1 MPLFIPVLFFA
12 PPPVLSSNA
21 ASSVENLSIVAQA
34 APPPATPTPA
44 SPTPAPSAPV
54 SVEVVRLQEV
64 RPLPGRLDTIPTFN
78 SNSPELVLREGILL
92 STFSPI
98 GKVNPEAHLDYVF
111 DGRFDLFAHHATK
124 SNPPYEADLRT
135 LYLGVILQN
144 KSTKP
149 VTVDVLQGAS
159 YLSQPDAPFVAL
171 SPFLDNPQGKVYSG
185 PGGRAMDDVLRGLH
199 QAGLPKQVTIAP
211 GDTQILLNL
220 PISIKGLTPP
230 INGRS
235 TFLRLRSSGPV
246 YAASLALYAKLEPKP
261 EPKSDPLK
269 PNSLKP
275 DPLKPDPKKQL
286 PPKVDSPLTP
296 IDPANAAEPN
306 GQPTVKPKEFIERP
320 PTLEEWK
327 ATLLNG
333 NLSGPRDKIPTPLD
347 AKGSVIYSRVA
358 GVSIGSRWSASLTD
372 PGSINL
378 ALPAPG
384 GAVSYGISTLHLGR
398 LGTGQNQSAKMAVRY
413 PDTAYEAHGNYGI
426 EYNLSLPLINRS
438 DRPQTVTVALETA
451 IKEDGLSKQGLRFY
465 EPLPKPVFFRGTV
478 RVRSA
483 NDQRRAETRYV
494 HLVHRRGQAG
504 TPLVTLTLKPREQRL
519 VQFDLLYPPDATP
532 PQVLTVQTI
541 DPNAAPVPSPL
552 KP

>member
-1 MPLFIPVLFFA
+1 MPVLFS
-12 PPPVLSSNA
+12 L
-21 ASSVENLSIVAQA
+21 ENSSIVAQA
-34 APPPATPTPA
+34 APPPATPTPVT
-44 SPTPAPSAPV
+44 PTPATPAPATPAPTAPV
-54 SVEVVRLQEV
+54 SVEVIRPQEV
-64 RPLPGRLDTIPTFN
+64 RPLPGRMDSIPTFN

-98 GKVNPEAHLDYVF
+98 GKVNPDAHLNYLF
-111 DGRFDLFAHHATK
+111 EGRFDLFAHHATK

-144 KSTKP
+144 TSTQP

-171 SPFLDNPQGKVYSG
+171 APFIDNPKGKVYSG
-185 PGGRAMDDVLRGLH
+185 PGSRAMDDVLRGLH
-199 QAGLPKQVTIAP
+199 QASLPKQVTIAP
-211 GDTQILLNL
+211 GDTQMLLNL
-220 PISIKGLTPP
+220 PIPIKTLTPP

-261 EPKSDPLK
+261 EPKPDP
-269 PNSLKP
+269 LKP

-286 PPKVDSPLTP
+286 PPKPDPSLLP
-296 IDPANAAEPN
+296 IDPATPAEAKSPIL
-306 GQPTVKPKEFIERP
+306 KPREYIERP

-333 NLSGPRDKIPTPLD
+333 SLSGPRDKIPTPLD
-347 AKGSVIYSRVA
+347 AKGGSVIYSRVA

-451 IKEDGLSKQGLRFY
+451 IKEDGLSKKGLRFF

-541 DPNAAPVPSPL
+541 DPNAAPVPNPA

>member
-1 MPLFIPVLFFA
+1 MPLFFPITPIAV
-12 PPPVLSSNA
+12 PPVPPLSSLV
-21 ASSVENLSIVAQA
+21 SSLENSSIVAQA
-34 APPPATPTPA
+34 APSPAAPTPA
-44 SPTPAPSAPV
+44 AVPPPPTPTAPV
-54 SVEVVRLQEV
+54 SVEVIRLQKV
-64 RPLPGRLDTIPTFN
+64 RPLPGRIDAIPTFN

-135 LYLGVILQN
+135 LYLGFILQN

-171 SPFLDNPQGKVYSG
+171 SPFLDNPKGKVYSG

-211 GDTQILLNL
+211 GDTQMLLNL
-220 PISIKGLTPP
+220 PIPIKGLTPP

-261 EPKSDPLK
+261 DVKPSPLDSLR
-269 PNSLKP
+269 PNSP
-275 DPLKPDPKKQL
+275 NPDPKKQL
-286 PPKVDSPLTP
+286 PPKLTP
-296 IDPANAAEPN
+296 IDPANAAEPPAEP
-306 GQPTVKPKEFIERP
+306 GPTVKPREFVERP
-320 PTLEEWK
+320 PTLDEWK
-327 ATLLNG
+327 ATLQNG
-333 NLSGPRDKIPTPLD
+333 TLSGPRDKIPTPLD

-384 GAVSYGISTLHLGR
+384 GAVSYVISSLHVGR
-398 LGTGQNQSAKMAVRY
+398 MGTGQNQSAKMAVRY

-426 EYNLSLPLINRS
+426 EYNLALPLFNRS

-504 TPLVTLTLKPREQRL
+504 TPLVTLTLKPRESRL

-541 DPNAAPVPSPL
+541 DPNAASAPA

>member
-1 MPLFIPVLFFA
+1 MSLFFPA
-12 PPPVLSSNA
+12 LPPVDLS
-21 ASSVENLSIVAQA
+21 LSLRNPPIVAQA
-34 APPPATPTPA
+34 APFPPAEPSVVAPVA
-44 SPTPAPSAPV
+44 PPPAPA
-54 SVEVVRLQEV
+54 EVLRLQEV
-64 RPLPGRLDTIPTFN
+64 RPLPGRLDRIPTFN

-98 GKVNPEAHLDYVF
+98 GKVNPDAHLNFVF

-135 LYLGVILQN
+135 LYLGVMLQN
-144 KSTKP
+144 ISTKP

-199 QAGLPKQVTIAP
+199 QASLPKQVTIAP
-211 GDTQILLNL
+211 GETQMLLNL
-220 PISIKGLTPP
+220 PIPIKTLTPP

-261 EPKSDPLK
+261 E
-269 PNSLKP
+269 LKP
-275 DPLKPDPKKQL
+275 DPAAPPKPEPQKQL
-286 PPKVDSPLTP
+286 PAKLDP
-296 IDPANAAEPN
+296 IDPASAAEP
-306 GQPTVKPKEFIERP
+306 PVKPREFVERA

-327 ATLLNG
+327 ATLING
-333 NLSGPRDKIPTPLD
+333 NLSGPRDKTPTPLD
-347 AKGSVIYSRVA
+347 AKGAVIYSRVA
-358 GVSIGSRWSASLTD
+358 GVSIGSRWTASLTD
-372 PGSINL
+372 PRSINL
-378 ALPAPG
+378 AIPAPG
-384 GAVSYGISTLHLGR
+384 GAVSYVISSLHVGR
-398 LGTGQNQSAKMAVRY
+398 MGTGQNQSAKMAVRY

-451 IKEDGLSKQGLRFY
+451 IKEDGLSKKGLRFF

-532 PQVLTVQTI
+532 PQVLTVQTL
-541 DPNAAPVPSPL
+541 DPNAPAAPPPVQP
-552 KP
+552 

>member
-1 MPLFIPVLFFA
+1 MPVTLSFPRFMPFLFSIPVPSTIGSL
-12 PPPVLSSNA
+12 P
-21 ASSVENLSIVAQA
+21 IVAQA
-34 APPPATPTPA
+34 APVPAPAASPPAA
-44 SPTPAPSAPV
+44 PAPPPPA
-54 SVEVVRLQEV
+54 EILRLQQV
-64 RPLPGRLDTIPTFN
+64 RPLPGRLDAVPTFN

-98 GKVNPEAHLDYVF
+98 GKANPEAHLNYVF

-135 LYLGVILQN
+135 LYLGVMLQN
-144 KSTKP
+144 ISKNP

-159 YLSQPDAPFVAL
+159 YLSQPDAPFIGL
-171 SPFLDNPQGKVYSG
+171 DPFIDNPRGTVYSG
-185 PGGRAMDDVLRGLH
+185 PGSRAMSDVLRGLH

-211 GDTQILLNL
+211 GDTQMLLNL
-220 PISIKGLTPP
+220 PIPIKDLTPP

-235 TFLRLRSSGPV
+235 TFLRLRSSGPL
-246 YAASLALYAKLEPKP
+246 YAASMALYAKLEPKP
-261 EPKSDPLK
+261 KSASTDAKPLDPKPPSPKQAPLK
-269 PNSLKP
+269 L
-275 DPLKPDPKKQL
+275 DP
-286 PPKVDSPLTP
+286 
-296 IDPANAAEPN
+296 IAPANAAESNPPAA
-306 GQPTVKPKEFIERP
+306 QPREFVERP
-320 PTLEEWK
+320 PTLAEWN
-327 ATLLNG
+327 ALLVNG
-333 NLSGPRDKIPTPLD
+333 TLSGPRDKTPTPLD

-384 GAVSYGISTLHLGR
+384 GAVSYGISTLHVGR
-398 LGTGQNQSAKMAVRY
+398 MGTGQNQSAKMAVRY
-413 PDTAYEAHGNYGI
+413 PDTAYESHGNYGV
-426 EYNLSLPLINRS
+426 EYNLSLPLFNRS

-451 IKEDGLSKQGLRFY
+451 IKEDGLSKKGLRFF
-465 EPLPKPVFFRGTV
+465 ETLPRPVFFRGTV

-519 VQFDLLYPPDATP
+519 VQFDMLYPPDATP
-532 PQVLTVQTI
+532 PQVLTVQTL
-541 DPNAAPVPSPL
+541 DPNAPP
-552 KP
+552 KPAQP